1 LILVGQ
7 LIQQKRAPFKYRAT
21 FLPVLHIFFAS
32 VMLTGDIVIDLY
44 HPARIGGPEPKGGG
58 IEVPMFV
65 IIGIVVVF
73 VAVLGGYV
81 GNGGEVGVL
90 IQPFEWIIILGAA
103 IGTFIIGNPKECVM
117 GVGKAM
123 GTMFKGSRHNKKSYI
138 ELLSLMYSI
147 FKLAKTKGD
156 LALESHVEK
165 PDESPLFQK
174 FPKFSA
180 DHHTREFLCDY
191 LRLLTLGTNNAH
203 EIESII
209 DAEIEAHHHEE
220 ALIANAINTMSDAMP
235 ALGIVAAVLGVIHT
249 MGSITE
255 PPEVLGHL
263 IGAAL
268 CGTFMGVLLSYGF
281 FAPFARILDLIYK
294 TETDYLN
301 CIKCCLLAHM
311 MGYAPQVSIEFGRKT
326 LAPHMRPSFAEL
338 EETVTNLPPD

>member
-1 LILVGQ
+1 
-7 LIQQKRAPFKYRAT
+7 
-21 FLPVLHIFFAS
+21 
-32 VMLTGDIVIDLY
+32 
-44 HPARIGGPEPKGGG
+44 
-58 IEVPMFV
+58 MFV
-65 IIGIVVVF
+65 IIGTAVVLLS
-73 VAVLGGYV
+73 VLGGYI

-90 IQPFEWIIILGAA
+90 IQPFEWLIIMGAA
-103 IGTFIIGNPKECVM
+103 FGSFIIGNPKIVVL
-117 GVGKAM
+117 GFGKAM
-123 GTMFKGSRHNKKSYI
+123 ATMIKGSRHNKATYL
-138 ELLSLMYSI
+138 ELLSLLYSL

-165 PDESPLFQK
+165 PEDSSLFQK
-174 FPKFSA
+174 FPNFSA
-180 DHHTREFLCDY
+180 DHHTLEFLCDY

-203 EIESII
+203 EVEAVI
-209 DAEIEAHHHEE
+209 DAEIESHHHETAMIAE
-220 ALIANAINTMSDAMP
+220 AITLMSDAMP

-281 FAPFARILDLIYK
+281 FAPFGRNLDLIYK
-294 TETDYLN
+294 GETDYLM
-301 CIKCCLLAHM
+301 CIKSCLLAHM

-326 LAPHMRPSFAEL
+326 LPPHIRPSFMEV